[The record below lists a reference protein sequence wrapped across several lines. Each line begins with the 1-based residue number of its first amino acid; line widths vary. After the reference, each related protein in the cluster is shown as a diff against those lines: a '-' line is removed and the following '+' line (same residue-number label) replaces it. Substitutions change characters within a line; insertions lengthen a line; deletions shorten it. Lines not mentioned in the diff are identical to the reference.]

1 MRFSTCF
8 RFYKICTIL
17 HCSKLHVFVNMLSQE
32 SQKMYLECRV
42 AIKWELLKIFKILK
56 SENCKNF
63 KILTT
68 LVVYFVA
75 HTLLL
80 RQQYATRWIYLL
92 LGSPRKRLTSCSHPK
107 EPRCLFERPK
117 ARHCGTSRRLSHH
130 ARSSSVVKH
139 GDPTSVG
146 HVSLPL
152 DVQPLHRLAAC
163 STALR
168 ELRNG

>member
-1 MRFSTCF
+1 LKDSFFFFVVLDFVLTLFSRLSKRASEPFFFFFGAPSRCCGADRALLPLITLNYF
-8 RFYKICTIL
+8 SSL
-17 HCSKLHVFVNMLSQE
+17 PCSPYAATAATVRYALD
-32 SQKMYLECRV
+32 
-42 AIKWELLKIFKILK
+42 LLV
-56 SENCKNF
+56 S
-63 KILTT
+63 
-68 LVVYFVA
+68 
-75 HTLLL
+75 
-80 RQQYATRWIYLL
+80 
-92 LGSPRKRLTSCSHPK
+92 RLTSEEAYELLAPI

-152 DVQPLHRLAAC
+152 DVQPLHRLATC
-163 STALR
+163 TALR